1 MIFGNIYN
9 EFFEQQKAILPKP
22 LQAALTFL
30 KENNMA
36 TYEPGRFNI
45 ELDGTPM
52 ILQVLDLTT
61 SPREELRPE
70 IHRKFIDVQLLA
82 AGGPECATFYND
94 DQSSIVDEDLLGTE
108 RDILFYK
115 NQSIPFEGTIAMT
128 PGTYAMYFPWDIHV
142 PAIQAGAEPASIRK
156 IVVKVPLEACL

>member
-30 KENNMA
+30 KENDMA
-36 TYEPGRFNI
+36 AHESGKFDI
-45 ELDGTPM
+45 ELEGTPM
-52 ILQVLDLTT
+52 ILQVLDLST
-61 SPREELRPE
+61 SPREALRPE

-82 AGGPECATFYND
+82 AGGPECAAFYND
-94 DQSSIVDEDLLGTE
+94 DKSNIVDEDLLETE

-115 NQSIPFEGTIAMT
+115 NKADSFEGIIAMT
-128 PGTYAMYFPWDIHV
+128 AGTYAMYFPWDIHV
-142 PAIQAGAEPASIRK
+142 PAIQAAGQSENIRK